1 MHENAFV
8 AKEVLETLRKPG
20 GTKEFCSYS
29 RIYSQ
34 RKWKKNSNKLQVNG
48 RQLLKKV
55 KDEES
60 TFKSSCLFG

>member
-20 GTKEFCSYS
+20 GTKEFCSNS

-34 RKWKKNSNKLQVNG
+34 ENGEKIQTSNKSMDINY
-48 RQLLKKV
+48 
-55 KDEES
+55 
-60 TFKSSCLFG
+60 